1 MAVKSAEEIVEKVK
15 EVVGDR
21 TDDAVIE
28 LLEDITDSITPDKGF
43 TQEDIDNAV
52 SETETKWRE
61 KYIARFSG
69 KVNDKEYEEEE
80 DEEEEEEEE
89 DIPTLD
95 DLLKEDKKED
105 D

>member
-1 MAVKSAEEIVEKVK
+1 MAVKTSEELVEKVK

-28 LLEDITDSITPDKGF
+28 LLEDITDSVENNKGF
-43 TQEDIDNAV
+43 TQEDINNAV
-52 SETETKWRE
+52 SDTEKKWRE

-69 KVNDKEYEEEE
+69 KVKEEEE
-80 DEEEEEEEE
+80 EEEKEEEEEE

>member
-1 MAVKSAEEIVEKVK
+1 MAVKTSEEIVEKVK
-15 EVVGDR
+15 DIVGDR

-28 LLEDITDSITPDKGF
+28 LLEDITDSISSDKGF

-52 SETETKWRE
+52 SDTEKKWRE

-69 KVNDKEYEEEE
+69 KVKEEEEE

-89 DIPTLD
+89 DIPSLD

>member
-1 MAVKSAEEIVEKVK
+1 MAVKTSEEIVEKVK
-15 EVVGDR
+15 DIVGDR

-28 LLEDITDSITPDKGF
+28 LLEDITDSISSDKGF

-52 SETETKWRE
+52 SDTEKKWRE
-61 KYIARFSG
+61 KYFARFSG
-69 KVNDKEYEEEE
+69 KVKGEEEE

>member
-1 MAVKSAEEIVEKVK
+1 MAVKSVEEIVAEVK

-21 TDDAVIE
+21 TDDTVIE
-28 LLEDITDSITPDKGF
+28 LLEDITDSVSNDKGF
-43 TQEDIDNAV
+43 TQEDIDNAI
-52 SETETKWRE
+52 SETEKKWRE

-69 KVNDKEYEEEE
+69 KKVDEV
-80 DEEEEEEEE
+80 EEEEEEKE
-89 DIPTLD
+89 DEYIPSLD

>member
-1 MAVKSAEEIVEKVK
+1 MAVKTSEEIVEKVK
-15 EVVGDR
+15 DIVGDR

-28 LLEDITDSITPDKGF
+28 LLEDITDSISSDKGF

-52 SETETKWRE
+52 SDTEKKWRE

-69 KVNDKEYEEEE
+69 KVKEEEEE

-89 DIPTLD
+89 YIPSLD

>member
-1 MAVKSAEEIVEKVK
+1 MAVKSVEEIVAEVK

-21 TDDAVIE
+21 TDDTVIE
-28 LLEDITDSITPDKGF
+28 LLEDITDSVSNDKGF
-43 TQEDIDNAV
+43 TQEDIDNAI
-52 SETETKWRE
+52 SETEKKWRE

-69 KVNDKEYEEEE
+69 KKVDEV
-80 DEEEEEEEE
+80 EEEEEEKE
-89 DIPTLD
+89 DEYITSLD

>member
-1 MAVKSAEEIVEKVK
+1 MAVKSVEEIVAEVK

-21 TDDAVIE
+21 TDDGVIE
-28 LLEDITDSITPDKGF
+28 LLEDITDSVKADKGF

-52 SETETKWRE
+52 SETEKKWRE

-69 KVNDKEYEEEE
+69 KKV
-80 DEEEEEEEE
+80 EEEEEEEE
-89 DIPTLD
+89 EEEKEDEYIPSLD